1 VGILKSRDEAVK
13 HDGTGMNPTVQMT
26 STAGL
31 GLSGSNRDSWRA
43 ASRISNGRLKR
54 VNTGECTDTKED
66 PESPHGDLLLE
77 NGNKSEGHS
86 QNEEELFND
95 ESRSRVPSR
104 SNSYS
109 VTEEKLERSRALV
122 EQEEQIE
129 RDEVP
134 AIQVGGMTETTRFG
148 TKPPLPLYELDRI
161 QKDIDFQSFGEGLQ
175 KAAEAIFPND
185 NRSRY
190 TEVHVL
196 LLSWED
202 EDPNLP
208 VSIDISRLSD
218 LFQTVYGFE
227 TSAWQIPAVQ
237 SHRETNRKID
247 QFLGDDD
254 PKHLKVV
261 YYAGHG
267 RLTSSGQLAWTR

>member
-13 HDGTGMNPTVQMT
+13 YGGTGMNPAVQMT

-43 ASRISNGRLKR
+43 ASRISIGKLRG
-54 VNTGECTDTKED
+54 VNNEECADTEED
-66 PESPHGDLLLE
+66 PKRSHGDLLLE
-77 NGNKSEGHS
+77 NRNRSEGHS
-86 QNEEELFND
+86 RDEEELFND
-95 ESRSRVPSR
+95 ESGSWAPSS

-109 VTEEKLERSRALV
+109 VTEERSERSKALV

-129 RDEVP
+129 RDEVS
-134 AIQVGGMTETTRFG
+134 AIQVGGMTETTHFG
-148 TKPPLPLYELDRI
+148 IKPPLPLYELDRI
-161 QKDIDFQSFGEGLQ
+161 QKDIDLQSFGEGLQ